1 MNISQYLSKKKN
13 RSRGFS
19 IIELIV
25 STSIMVLITTVVLV
39 NHSAFGGNILVGALA
54 YDVGLSIRQAQV
66 FGLSVREFG
75 TGTGVFDVGYGVHF
89 DIDNATSYQIFAD
102 VDKNN
107 TFNVGDGT
115 EEIFSIGQGFSIAR
129 ICATTVASIELCSD
143 ADNVSILDITFI
155 RPDPDALIR
164 INGEAITMYQSARI
178 VVQSARGAEREVVVE
193 STGQISISQTQN

>member
-1 MNISQYLSKKKN
+1 MNISQYLLKKKN

-19 IIELIV
+19 MIELV
-25 STSIMVLITTVVLV
+25 VTTGIMVIITTIVLV

-89 DIDNATSYQIFAD
+89 DINDATNYQIFAD
-102 VDKNN
+102 IDKNN

-115 EEIFSIGQGFSIAR
+115 QEVFSIGRGFSIAR
-129 ICATTVASIELCSD
+129 ICATTVASIELCSGT
-143 ADNVSILDITFI
+143 DNVSTVDITFI

-164 INGEAITMYQSARI
+164 INGETATVYQSARI
-178 VVQSARGAEREVVVE
+178 VVSSPRGTEREVVVE